1 MMYSDCD
8 GSFVPEWLA
17 AHHDYMKWAS
27 QTNPLPPVQPQRP
40 APPQQRAIEVEPP
53 LSGAT
58 AQALIEQRAIPP
70 TTRKA

>member
-1 MMYSDCD
+1 MMYSACD

-27 QTNPLPPVQPQRP
+27 TVNTLPQHA
-40 APPQQRAIEVEPP
+40 APPQQRAIEVEEP

-58 AQALIEQRAIPP
+58 AQVAIQQRYQP
-70 TTRKA
+70 TERAKK